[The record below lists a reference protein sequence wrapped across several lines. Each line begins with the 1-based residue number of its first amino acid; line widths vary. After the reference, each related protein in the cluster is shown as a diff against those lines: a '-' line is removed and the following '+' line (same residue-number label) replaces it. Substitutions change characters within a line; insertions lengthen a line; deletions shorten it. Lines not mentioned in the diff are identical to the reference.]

1 MIGERGDGKVETLPQ
16 AKHKM
21 AAVAIGRVEAVSASI
36 RDGEPYATSSSSGN
50 SVVRKWKVSALF
62 GAISGCLILRTLV
75 TKDRR
80 RDPWNLKNHDP
91 WPCDTTARC
100 SNCA

>member
-1 MIGERGDGKVETLPQ
+1 MIGERGNGKVETLPQ

-21 AAVAIGRVEAVSASI
+21 AAVAIGRVEAASASI

-50 SVVRKWKVSALF
+50 SVARKWRVSTLF
-62 GAISGCLILRTLV
+62 GAISGFSYSACLV

-80 RDPWNLKNHDP
+80 RDPWILNSSVCRPLLVNP
-91 WPCDTTARC
+91 ACL
-100 SNCA
+100 